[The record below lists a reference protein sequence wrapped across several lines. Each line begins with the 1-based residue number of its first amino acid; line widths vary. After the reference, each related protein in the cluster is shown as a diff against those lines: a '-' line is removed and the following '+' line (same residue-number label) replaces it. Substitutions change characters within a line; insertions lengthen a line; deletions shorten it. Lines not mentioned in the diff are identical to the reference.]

1 MKNEIR
7 DESRW
12 LNRVHRPN
20 RRQLVKLKKVKSV
33 MVTKEKVIKAIR
45 AYAHYEVVPDSEL
58 NLILKMLGL

>member
-1 MKNEIR
+1 
-7 DESRW
+7 
-12 LNRVHRPN
+12 
-20 RRQLVKLKKVKSV
+20 